1 MQGMNA
7 LLPGEH
13 DWLNG
18 NTPSGTS
25 MTPEPPKNR
34 GGLMNALGAVFKY
47 GAPEAYEQGRQRKAT
62 ETMGNALAMGNY
74 EDAAQAA
81 FQSGNL
87 DQGMQLR
94 QYAQGQQAAGSEQ
107 EAAMRKQQA
116 EGTLS
121 LFSQMQPKQVTEFAM
136 TQPTEFERITGMTS
150 DEYMQAGAQMRQSGR
165 DPAEFHQFVVQKAKA
180 ELGQMPQQSEYYAP
194 VETQN
199 GFTQFSKDGSDPRQF
214 EGIAAPQEPTKYT
227 FEQIG
232 EEIYAIDPTDPAN
245 KMLVGAA
252 PKKAPLATITNN
264 MPSNKTLSP
273 IEQKMDEHYADVLV
287 DWNTG
292 GQSDWQKNQQQITN
306 IADVLDSPE
315 GENLTGYLIG
325 ITPKWALEGFNPE
338 AVDAQEQVEE
348 VVQRNLRIVLGAQF
362 TEKEGERLIQRAY
375 NRKLPAS
382 MNAKRVRRLAQLL
395 EGRAQQIQSLNE
407 YMGANRTSAGWNGT
421 LASVDELLTDL
432 DQVSGGENSP
442 IEPPPEGFFITE

>member
-1 MQGMNA
+1 MNMNVFSPANSMDVFAKGAQIGAGLRQAKTDSLIAPKIAAGDYQGAAQVAGDRGDLVGADHYRNQYSEA
-7 LLPGEH
+7 IA
-13 DWLNG
+13 
-18 NTPSGTS
+18 S
-25 MTPEPPKNR
+25 MTEQQRAEATQRSETLAKVAI
-34 GGLMNALGAVFKY
+34 GAQGL
-47 GAPEAYEQGRQRKAT
+47 PYEQRKPYIMQQA
-62 ETMGNALAMGNY
+62 NLLAGLDIGV
-74 EDAAQAA
+74 EQ
-81 FQSGNL
+81 L
-87 DQGMQLR
+87 DQFDPTDEAINGVIT
-94 QYAQGQQAAGSEQ
+94 QA
-107 EAAMRKQQA
+107 R
-116 EGTLS
+116 S
-121 LFSQMQPKQVTEFAM
+121 LDDLLK
-136 TQPTEFERITGMTS
+136 
-150 DEYMQAGAQMRQSGR
+150 
-165 DPAEFHQFVVQKAKA
+165 PAEYF
-180 ELGQMPQQSEYYAP
+180 AP
-194 VETQN
+194 VETEN
-199 GFTQFSKDGSDPRQF
+199 GFAQFSKDGSDPRQF

-232 EEIYAIDPTDPAN
+232 EEIYAIDPTDPTN

-252 PKKAPLATITNN
+252 PKKTPLATITNN

>member
-121 LFSQMQPKQVTEFAM
+121 LFSQMEPGQITEFAM

-180 ELGQMPQQSEYYAP
+180 ELGQMPEAP
-194 VETQN
+194 EPYTLASGAQRYEGNEMVANNPVAEKPAAMPSGMRMGENGPEWIPGYLEGQRQLKLAGRPTTQIN
-199 GFTQFSKDGSDPRQF
+199 
-214 EGIAAPQEPTKYT
+214 
-227 FEQIG
+227 
-232 EEIYAIDPTDPAN
+232 
-245 KMLVGAA
+245 
-252 PKKAPLATITNN
+252 NN

>member
-18 NTPSGTS
+18 NTPSGRS

-34 GGLMNALGAVFKY
+34 GGIMNALGAVFKY

-74 EDAAQAA
+74 EDAAQTA

-107 EAAMRKQQA
+107 ETAMRQQQA
-116 EGTLS
+116 EGKLS
-121 LFSQMQPKQVTEFAM
+121 LFSQAPLDQITEFAM
-136 TQPTEFERITGMTS
+136 SEPTEFERITGIPA
-150 DEYMQAGAQMRQSGR
+150 DEYTQAGAMLRQSGR
-165 DPAEFHQFVVQKAKA
+165 DPEEFRQFIVQKAKA
-180 ELGQMPQQSEYYAP
+180 ELGQMPEAP
-194 VETQN
+194 EAYTLAPGAQRYEGNEMVANNPAAEKAASLPTGMRMGENGVEWIPGYLEGQRQLKQAGRPTTQIN
-199 GFTQFSKDGSDPRQF
+199 
-214 EGIAAPQEPTKYT
+214 
-227 FEQIG
+227 
-232 EEIYAIDPTDPAN
+232 
-245 KMLVGAA
+245 
-252 PKKAPLATITNN
+252 NN
-264 MPSNKTLSP
+264 MPSNRTLSP

-407 YMGANRTSAGWNGT
+407 YMAEHRTSAGWNGT
-421 LASVDELLTDL
+421 LASVDELLSDL
-432 DQVSGGENSP
+432 DQVSGGQNSP
-442 IEPPPEGFFITE
+442 IEAPPEGFEIVE